1 MQGGELVARIGQMRD
16 AANTIGTSADRINEA
31 VDAVDAEVR
40 ALGPERFAST
50 AADSFRAEYN
60 RITPQLREAHES
72 LLQFRDKLLESADE
86 IEAAARP
93 S

>member
-16 AANTIGTSADRINEA
+16 AANTIGSSADRINES
-31 VDAVDAEVR
+31 VDAVDAEIR

-72 LLQFRDKLLESADE
+72 LLQFKDKLLESADE

>member
-16 AANTIGTSADRINEA
+16 AAGTIGTSAERINEA

-40 ALGPERFAST
+40 ALGPDRFAST
-50 AADSFRAEYN
+50 AADAFRAEYN
-60 RITPQLREAHES
+60 RITPALREAHEN
-72 LLQFRDKLLESADE
+72 LVQFKDKLLQSADE

>member
-16 AANTIGTSADRINEA
+16 AANTIGSSADRINES

-50 AADSFRAEYN
+50 AADAFRSEYN
-60 RITPQLREAHES
+60 RITPALREAHES
-72 LLQFRDKLLESADE
+72 LLQFKDKLLASADE